1 MTKSSILFLISAA
14 VLVLVIS
21 VFSLSPASPDGPARR
36 KAVVVELFTSES
48 CSSCPPADDL
58 LGRLRGAPAG
68 GAEVI
73 PLEFHVDYWNHLG
86 WQDRFSSSAFTSR
99 QEMYATRFRLDG
111 PYTPQMVVDGGQE
124 FIGSSSREA
133 REAIARAVVRPEEA
147 EVQLSFSAAG
157 KLSVRVKG
165 LIPGAAGEVMLAV
178 TEDNLSTSV
187 GGGENSGHVLHHAA
201 VVRELRTLGQLGQL
215 KDGHFET
222 EAAILPAR
230 DWKLND
236 LRVVVFVQPASRNA
250 MEGAASLPWPSVP
263 GSR

>member
-58 LGRLRGAPAG
+58 LGRLRGAPAAG

-215 KDGHFET
+215 KDGRFET
-222 EAAILPAR
+222 EAAIQPVR

-250 MEGAASLPWPSVP
+250 RPRSPGPQCPEAAED
-263 GSR
+263 